1 MLQRVTDWC
10 IQVRQLCGVICD
22 MAEGI
27 KNKSVNKL
35 MYTKGDIVHYKN
47 DYSDKVGIVV
57 DTQYDIDSNNTD
69 LPRIRLMFQEDGNPT
84 YWFAI
89 DKTSEDYLTKL

>member
-1 MLQRVTDWC
+1 
-10 IQVRQLCGVICD
+10 
-22 MAEGI
+22 MAEGN

-57 DTQYDIDSNNTD
+57 DIQYAWGLH
-69 LPRIRLMFQEDGNPT
+69 LPRIQLMFQEEGNPT

-89 DKTSEDYLTKL
+89 DKTSEEYLTKL